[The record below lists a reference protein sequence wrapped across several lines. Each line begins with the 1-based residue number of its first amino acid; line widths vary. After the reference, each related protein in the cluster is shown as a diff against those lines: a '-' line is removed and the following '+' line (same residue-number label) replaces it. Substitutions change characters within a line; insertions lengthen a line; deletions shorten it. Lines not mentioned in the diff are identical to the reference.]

1 MELRKKKKLILNF
14 EENKKMEEW
23 VIELI
28 CKAIGVGVLCLMF
41 GRLLMKELVG
51 GRR

>member
-1 MELRKKKKLILNF
+1 
-14 EENKKMEEW
+14 MEEW

-28 CKAIGVGVLCLMF
+28 CKAIGVGVLSVMF
-41 GRLLMKELVG
+41 GRLLMEELTG